1 MTGDCTINLLFA
13 AYLKILEYADAN
25 LPLARIVNY
34 VCKIGCKLK
43 RTFTIVKYG
52 SETFI
57 VQATDEIWNKYNHL
71 KSEGGYSGTN
81 VTRQNAI

>member
-34 VCKIGCKLK
+34 VCKIGCKLVL
-43 RTFTIVKYG
+43 TIVNYG
-52 SETFI
+52 RETFI
-57 VQATDEIWNKYNHL
+57 VQVTDEIWNKYGHL
-71 KSEGGYSGTN
+71 KSEGG
-81 VTRQNAI
+81 